1 MNKLTALP
9 DIVFVDASIDEI
21 ESAVIGGYEDI
32 TGRTLAKGD
41 PVRLFL
47 LTIADVVLQL
57 KNNINETGKQNLL
70 RYAAGPV
77 LDHIGALVGC
87 ERIEA
92 KPAVTTMQIT
102 LSEARPV
109 SVTIPAGTRFTAG
122 DDIYFRLDEP
132 MVILAGAVDGEG
144 QATCTEAGTIGNDY
158 AIGQIKTLVDP
169 VAYVDTVRN
178 KTKSEGG
185 AEVESDDDYRQDIHE
200 APESFSVAGPTGA
213 YKYWTLRASQ
223 LISDASV
230 TSPVPGTVK
239 IIPLMQGGVIPE
251 QEMLDKVR
259 ETVNDS
265 SIRPLTDLVLV
276 EAPTAVNY
284 NVELTYYID
293 SEDRAVTNAV
303 QEAVAAAVEE
313 YKAWQKVKL
322 GRDINPSKLISLV
335 MGAGAKRVVVTSPT
349 FTELNESQVALPLET
364 SINYGGLEDD

>member
-1 MNKLTALP
+1 MNKLNGLP
-9 DIVFVDASIDEI
+9 EIVFVDASIDEI
-21 ESAVIGGYEDI
+21 EAAVIGGYESI

-70 RYAAGPV
+70 RYASGPV
-77 LDHIGALVGC
+77 LDHIGTLVGC

-92 KPAVTTMQIT
+92 KPAITTMQIK

-122 DDIYFRLDEP
+122 DDVYFSLDEP
-132 MVILAGAVDGEG
+132 LTIKAGAVTGEA
-144 QATCTEAGTIGNDY
+144 QATCTEAGIIGNEY

-169 VAYVDTVRN
+169 VPYVDTVAN
-178 KTKSEGG
+178 ITKSEGG
-185 AEVESDDDYRQDIHE
+185 AEIESDANYRQDIHE

-251 QEMLDKVR
+251 QEMLDKVS
-259 ETVNDS
+259 ETVNDRS
-265 SIRPLTDLVLV
+265 VRPLTDLVQV

-284 NVELTYYID
+284 SIELTYYID
-293 SEDRAVTNAV
+293 SENKAIVNAIQETVT
-303 QEAVAAAVEE
+303 AAVEE
-313 YKAWQKVKL
+313 YKDWQKAKL

-335 MGAGAKRVVVTSPT
+335 MGAGAKRVVVTRPT
-349 FTELNESQVALPLET
+349 FTELNESQVALPT
-364 SINYGGLEDD
+364 DTTIDYGGLEDD